1 MEQKTN
7 FKPASLV
14 ILMGLPGS
22 GKSTFAKILQEKL
35 KGSCVVVNFE
45 YDQLIPLEQQK
56 QFASEKFSDT
66 TAQSWKQERKSILDN
81 IDNYLNGNQVLTFNP
96 TSINRERDSHVLI
109 IDDNNYYGS
118 MR

>member
-1 MEQKTN
+1 MAGNKS

-14 ILMGLPGS
+14 MLIGLPGS

-35 KGSCVVVNFE
+35 KGKCVVHFE
-45 YDQLIPLEQQK
+45 YDQFIPLEQQK
-56 QFASEKFSDT
+56 QLASENFGDT
-66 TAQSWKQERKSILDN
+66 SAQSWKQERKSILDN
-81 IDNYLNGNQVLTFNP
+81 IDNYLNGNQVLTFKP
-96 TSINRERDSHVLI
+96 TSIDRERDSHVLI

>member
-1 MEQKTN
+1 MEQKPN

-35 KGSCVVVNFE
+35 KGSCVVHFE

-66 TAQSWKQERKSILDN
+66 TAQCWKQERKSILDN
-81 IDNYLNGNQVLTFNP
+81 IDNYLNGNQVLTFKP
-96 TSINRERDSHVLI
+96 TSINREKDSHVLI

>member
-1 MEQKTN
+1 MEQKKD

-35 KGSCVVVNFE
+35 KGSCVVHFE

-81 IDNYLNGNQVLTFNP
+81 IDNYLNGNQVLTFKP
-96 TSINRERDSHVLI
+96 TSINRERNSHVLI